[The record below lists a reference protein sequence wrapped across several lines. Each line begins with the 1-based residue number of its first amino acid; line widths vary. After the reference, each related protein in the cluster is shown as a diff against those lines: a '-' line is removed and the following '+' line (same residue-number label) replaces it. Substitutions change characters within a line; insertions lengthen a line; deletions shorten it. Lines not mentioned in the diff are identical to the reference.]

1 MSVDLL
7 VPVSDETVARV
18 NLLPKQIIGKQI
30 PIHTEKT
37 GLPDLKKTDI
47 ALIGVSE
54 IRNAFFPISN
64 YSLNDFRVAF
74 YQLFPGNWNLR
85 IIDLGDLPSGNTVD
99 DTYFAL
105 QEICTHLRQMNIIPV
120 VIGGS
125 HDLIYP
131 MYRSYASGS
140 QLVNLVSVDSQ
151 FDFSQQEELIS
162 GRSYMSKIIMEQPNM
177 LYNYTNLGYQSYY
190 IAQEE
195 LDLMEK
201 LYFESYR
208 LGTFSND
215 VSLAE
220 PLLREADIV
229 SVDMKSLSW
238 QSTGDPNGLPNGI
251 DSKTICALARY
262 AGISDRI
269 GMFGL
274 FELPSTAIFHKLLA
288 QIIWYFIEG
297 VSLRFGEYPVLTSQG
312 FKRFTVTMSDRDLV
326 FYQSEISER
335 WWVEITNENYL
346 DNKSKTTALLPC
358 NHQEYKDA
366 CNDILP
372 ERWWKAT
379 KRG

>member
-7 VPVSDETVARV
+7 VPVPDETLASVS
-18 NLLPKQIIGKQI
+18 LLPKQIIGKQI
-30 PIHTEKT
+30 PIHTQKE
-37 GLPDLKKTDI
+37 GLPELKKTDI
-47 ALIGVSE
+47 ALIGVHE
-54 IRNAFFPISN
+54 IRNAFFPISDYN
-64 YSLNDFRVAF
+64 LHDFRVAF
-74 YQLFPGNWNLR
+74 YQLFPGNWNLSLV
-85 IIDLGDLPSGNTVD
+85 DLGDLPNGNTVE

-105 QEICTHLRQMNIIPV
+105 QEICIHLRQINVIPV
-120 VIGGS
+120 IIGGS

-131 MYRSYASGS
+131 MYRSFSTGN

-208 LGTFSND
+208 LGSFAND

-229 SVDMKSLSW
+229 SIDMKSLSW
-238 QSTGDPNGLPNGI
+238 QSTGDTNGLPNGI
-251 DSKTICALARY
+251 DSKTICALSRY
-262 AGISDRI
+262 AGISDRLGI
-269 GMFGL
+269 FGL
-274 FELPSTAIFHKLLA
+274 FELPSTQIFHKLLA

-326 FYQSEISER
+326 FYQSEVSER

-346 DNKSKTTALLPC
+346 DNKSKSTALLPC
-358 NHQEYKDA
+358 NRQEYQDA
-366 CNDILP
+366 CNDVLP

-379 KRG
+379 KRS